1 MGEMIEGQYSNY
13 VLQKI
18 MDTAPPAVAQDLML
32 VLRYMEYIAY
42 SQLAVAQDLM
52 LVFRYMEYIAYT
64 QPAVGLSLIHI
75 Y

>member
-42 SQLAVAQDLM
+42 
-52 LVFRYMEYIAYT
+52 T
-64 QPAVGLSLIHI
+64 QPAVA
-75 Y
+75 